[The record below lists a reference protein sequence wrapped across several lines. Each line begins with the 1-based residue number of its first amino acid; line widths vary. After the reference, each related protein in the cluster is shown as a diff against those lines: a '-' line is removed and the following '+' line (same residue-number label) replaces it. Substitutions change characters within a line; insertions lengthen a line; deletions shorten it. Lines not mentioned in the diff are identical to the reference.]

1 MPYLAILNE
10 CNTVETDTVDAE
22 SFAEARKGKGCVM
35 NTQQSNNISSLPK
48 STNSGRIIV
57 LTFLVG
63 IFGLLL
69 GTLIRP
75 SEAAQNY
82 EIRISSVERQLNQM
96 QFTFT
101 QLDRRISQIENQSY
115 GARTQPAPSQQPGA
129 SEVGASI
136 NERRID
142 ELQSQ
147 LQTQGKMI
155 TELYKMIEGK
165 QKPPA
170 KEEQDEKKKPSLAGK
185 PKP

>member
-1 MPYLAILNE
+1 
-10 CNTVETDTVDAE
+10 
-22 SFAEARKGKGCVM
+22 M
-35 NTQQSNNISSLPK
+35 NTQQNNNSSSQEKKSNRVRTMGL
-48 STNSGRIIV
+48 V
-57 LTFLVG
+57 FMVG

-82 EIRISSVERQLNQM
+82 EYRITAMERQLNQM
-96 QFTFT
+96 QFTFS
-101 QLDRRISQIENQSY
+101 QLDRRISQIENQTYS
-115 GARTQPAPSQQPGA
+115 ARTQPAPSHP
-129 SEVGASI
+129 STSDVGASI

-155 TELYKMIEGK
+155 TELYKMIDGK

-170 KEEQDEKKKPSLAGK
+170 KEEKSDEKKKPSLAAK
-185 PKP
+185 PNP